1 MFASLSPAVA
11 ALLILTPVIIA
22 GGQILFKQ
30 AGVRG
35 NGDPFVQTLFDP
47 VFIVA
52 VALYGLAT
60 LMWVYV
66 LKAVPLSFAYTFM
79 ALSYVLVPLLA
90 VMFLGETLNWRYG
103 LGALL
108 IIAGLLIVQS

>member
-1 MFASLSPAVA
+1 MLAGLSPGVA
-11 ALLILTPVIIA
+11 ALLLFTPVIIA

-35 NGDPFVQTLFDP
+35 ADAPFVQTLFDP
-47 VFIVA
+47 IFIAA
-52 VALYGLAT
+52 VALYGIAT

-66 LKAVPLSFAYTFM
+66 LKTVPLSFAYTFM

-90 VMFLGETLNWRYG
+90 VLFLGETLNWRYG
-103 LGALL
+103 AGALL

>member
-1 MFASLSPAVA
+1 MLRAVSPTVF

-22 GGQILFKQ
+22 GGQVLFKQ

-35 NGDPFVQTLFDP
+35 ADAPFVQTVFDP
-47 VFIVA
+47 LFIAA
-52 VALYGLAT
+52 VTLYGVAT

-66 LKAVPLSFAYTFM
+66 LKTVPLSFAYTFM

-90 VMFLGETLNWRYG
+90 VAFLGETLNWRYG
-103 LGALL
+103 AGALL